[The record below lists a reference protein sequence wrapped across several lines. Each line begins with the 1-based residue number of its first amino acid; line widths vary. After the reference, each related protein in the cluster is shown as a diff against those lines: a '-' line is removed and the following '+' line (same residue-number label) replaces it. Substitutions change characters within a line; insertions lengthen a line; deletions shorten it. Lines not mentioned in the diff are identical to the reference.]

1 MLKSVLLFM
10 ILLIAQP
17 ACAQNQLSADR
28 EEVQSRFSRFL
39 QMRNGES
46 KNFVPGQ
53 FKNLPIRERIKKLRE
68 LRARKQNSAPQAP
81 VVHLD
86 VAYGNH
92 ERQKLDIYAPENASG
107 LPVMLYIH
115 GGAWK
120 IGNKRLVD
128 NKPQFF
134 TSQNWIFVSANYRL
148 LPDGKHPTNVQDV
161 ASALAWLHDNIE
173 KHGGSADRIILC
185 GFSAG
190 AHLAALA
197 GLDST
202 YLNNAGKSLSVVKA
216 VVLLDNP
223 VSDVLEELKGQS
235 RDRMLETF
243 GSDHETH
250 ISASP
255 VYHISAT
262 EVKPL
267 CIIAFSGGMPS
278 HSPMSDK
285 DFRLQATL
293 LATALEKAGAKAH
306 LFPHEDLNH
315 TELNCNFGSSDDQAG
330 VTAPIMLLL
339 NDMR

>member
-1 MLKSVLLFM
+1 MLKSALFF
-10 ILLIAQP
+10 IVLLIAQP
-17 ACAQNQLSADR
+17 AVAQNPLSGDR
-28 EEVQSRFSRFL
+28 EELQSRFSRFR
-39 QMRNGES
+39 QMRNGEN
-46 KNFVPGQ
+46 KDFVPGQ
-53 FKNLPIRERIKKLRE
+53 FKNLSIRERIQKLRE
-68 LRARKQNSAPQAP
+68 LRARKQNSVPQAP

-86 VAYGNH
+86 LTYGNH
-92 ERQKLDIYAPENASG
+92 ERHKLDIYAPENASG
-107 LPVMLYIH
+107 LPVLLYIH

-148 LPDGKHPTNVQDV
+148 LPDGKHPANVQDV
-161 ASALAWLHDNIE
+161 ASALAWVHDNIE
-173 KHGGSADRIILC
+173 KYGGSADRIILC

-190 AHLAALA
+190 AHLVALA

-202 YLNNAGKSLSVVKA
+202 YLTNAGKSLSAVKA

-223 VSDVLEELKGQS
+223 VSDVLEELKSES
-235 RDRMLETF
+235 RGRMLETF
-243 GSDHETH
+243 GNDQETH

-255 VYHISAT
+255 VYHVSPTGI
-262 EVKPL
+262 KPL
-267 CIIAFSGGMPS
+267 FIIAFSGGMPP

-306 LFPHEDLNH
+306 LFPHESLNH
-315 TELNCNFGSSDDQAG
+315 TELNRNFGSSDDQAG

-339 NDMR
+339 QDLR

>member
-1 MLKSVLLFM
+1 MLKSVLLFI

-17 ACAQNQLSADR
+17 AGAQNPLPEGRA
-28 EEVQSRFSRFL
+28 EVQSRFLRFL

-46 KNFVPGQ
+46 KSFVPGQ
-53 FKNLPIRERIKKLRE
+53 FKNLPIRERIQKFRE
-68 LRARKQNSAPQAP
+68 FRARKQNSQPQAP
-81 VVHLD
+81 VMHLD

-107 LPVMLYIH
+107 LPVLLYIH

-128 NKPQFF
+128 DKPQFF

-148 LPDGKHPTNVQDV
+148 LPDGKHPANVQDV
-161 ASALAWLHDNIE
+161 ASALAWVHDNIE
-173 KHGGSADRIILC
+173 KYGGRADRIILC

-197 GLDST
+197 GLDNT
-202 YLNNAGKSLSVVKA
+202 YLAKAGKSLSVVKA

-235 RDRMLETF
+235 HDRMLETF
-243 GSDHETH
+243 GNDHETH

-255 VYHISAT
+255 VYHVSAK

-267 CIIAFSGGMPS
+267 FLIAFSGGMPA

-293 LATALEKAGAKAH
+293 LVTALEKAGAKVH
-306 LFPHEDLNH
+306 LFPHESLNH
-315 TELNCNFGSSDDQAG
+315 TELNRNFGSADDHAG
-330 VTAPIMLLL
+330 VTAPIMRLLQAL
-339 NDMR
+339 H